1 LVCLN
6 VWLFS
11 RLPDK
16 YHVSPFNCQ
25 VALCFTAATKFIN
38 QLISQS
44 VTLLKN
50 TVSTIDFYAK
60 TYLPKSVR
68 CEEVNIVTS
77 NIFSQKYFSNGRAV
91 VMVVV
96 RPSVRPSVCSPVGHG
111 CTVAKRCKIEPRL
124 LLITNRKSRTGFQ
137 MTYKSMTL
145 NDFEGH

>member
-1 LVCLN
+1 M
-6 VWLFS
+6 
-11 RLPDK
+11 
-16 YHVSPFNCQ
+16 SPFNCQ

-68 CEEVNIVTS
+68 CEKVNIVTS

-96 RPSVRPSVCSPVGHG
+96 RPSVRPSV
-111 CTVAKRCKIEPRL
+111 RL
-124 LLITNRKSRTGFQ
+124 SVTDVLW
-137 MTYKSMTL
+137 L
-145 NDFEGH
+145 NGAR